1 MQKAIKVSERA
12 HKYLNDRKAESGVS
26 VAQFVDDLLF
36 GKGSPQK
43 PPEDVLTKSGG
54 ELIHKRLDDMAD
66 AFSDL
71 RGELLLLTDEVES
84 LKTPP
89 VDSEVVPLDDGFPDT
104 SGNIDP
110 NFDSDER
117 PF

>member
-12 HKYLNDRKAESGVS
+12 HKHLNGRKAESGVS
-26 VAQFVDDLLF
+26 VAQLVDDLLF
-36 GKGSPQK
+36 GKGVPQK
-43 PPEDVLTKSGG
+43 PQEDVLTKSGA
-54 ELIHKRLDDMAD
+54 ELIHQRLDALE
-66 AFSDL
+66 A
-71 RGELLLLTDEVES
+71 ELES
-84 LKTPP
+84 LKAPP